1 MELYDSTIREIMLR
15 IGSHEP
21 RRWPYEPELGWQDVG
36 RNELVLAGDAAYEL
50 GGSSLPAC
58 NCTCVTTGA
67 ELVPADEVLLIGPDL
82 GQLHADTAFARIAM
96 LHVNA
101 ISDDDQ
107 EAFRTIRDM
116 EFVKYHIHPK
126 GYMMRISP
134 ESGREQVR
142 VSKKALAQG
151 ISFRSIGNSFIR
163 KYKENKLIDHVRIIF
178 VTGDW
183 TLCRDLT
190 SVTKRVDAITL
201 TLNHIMD
208 GLSTDC
214 SVCSFKPVCDE
225 VEGMRELHFKKG
237 AAPSKL

>member
-1 MELYDSTIREIMLR
+1 MLR

-225 VEGMRELHFKKG
+225 VEGMRERHFKKG

>member
-21 RRWPYEPELGWQDVG
+21 RSWPYEPELGWQDVG

-82 GQLHADTAFARIAM
+82 GQLHADAAFARIAM

-142 VSKKALAQG
+142 VSKKALERG

-178 VTGDW
+178 VTGDR

>member
-1 MELYDSTIREIMLR
+1 MLR
-15 IGSHEP
+15 IDSHEV
-21 RRWPYEPELGWQDVG
+21 RRWQYEPNVIWPDTG
-36 RNELVLAGDAAYEL
+36 RNELVLAGEAAYEL
-50 GGSSLPAC
+50 GGSYLPAC
-58 NCTCVTTGA
+58 NCTCVTTDSA
-67 ELVPADEVLLIGPDL
+67 LVPADEVLLVGPDL
-82 GQLHADTAFARIAM
+82 GKLRADAAFARIAI

-116 EFVKYHIHPK
+116 EFVKYHIHPE

-142 VSKKALAQG
+142 VSKKALKRG
-151 ISFRSIGNSFIR
+151 ISFRNIGNSFIK
-163 KYKENKLIDHVRIIF
+163 KYRENKLVDHVRLIF
-178 VTGDW
+178 VTDDKA
-183 TLCRDLT
+183 LCGDLT
-190 SVTKRVDAITL
+190 GITKRVEAITL

-208 GLSTDC
+208 GLATDC

-237 AAPSKL
+237 ASPSPL